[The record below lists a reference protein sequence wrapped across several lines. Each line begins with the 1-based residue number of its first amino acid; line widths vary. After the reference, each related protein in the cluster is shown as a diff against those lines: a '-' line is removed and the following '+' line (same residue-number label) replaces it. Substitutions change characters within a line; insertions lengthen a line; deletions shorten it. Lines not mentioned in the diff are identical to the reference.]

1 MRLEDIVVIDD
12 DGAPD
17 PLNRVDHS
25 LVVIGAS
32 GTRCRSASPE
42 ALRR

>member
-1 MRLEDIVVIDD
+1 MRLEDIVIIDE

-25 LVVIGAS
+25 LVVVG
-32 GTRCRSASPE
+32 G
-42 ALRR
+42 

>member
-17 PLNRVDHS
+17 PLNTVDHS
-25 LVVIGAS
+25 LVVVD
-32 GTRCRSASPE
+32 R
-42 ALRR
+42 